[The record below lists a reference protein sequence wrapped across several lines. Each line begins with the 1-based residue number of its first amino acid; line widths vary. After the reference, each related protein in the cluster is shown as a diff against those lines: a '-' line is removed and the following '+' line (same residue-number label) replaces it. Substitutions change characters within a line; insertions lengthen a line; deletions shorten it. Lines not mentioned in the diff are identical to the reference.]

1 MTDSLYLVLDAGTGG
16 GRAVVFDSRG
26 RLLRRAYRAWSYR
39 TPPGMEP
46 YGKEFEAG
54 EFWSLLGQAC
64 REALS
69 GLNPARLRA
78 VSSTAM
84 RLGYVFL
91 DKEGRELYAGPN
103 RDARGLEV
111 GLELEEKIGEEFTTT
126 RTGHWPPWI
135 FAPGRL
141 LWFRLNA
148 AEIFSRLAHVLMI
161 NDWIL
166 YRLSGELAVELSA
179 AGDSCLLDIRSRQW
193 SAELVQALEL
203 ELSQFPP
210 LVTSGTP
217 IGRVSE
223 RAAAETG
230 IPAGTPV
237 VAGGADSQCALLAA
251 GVIEPRQVGVI
262 AGTTAPVMA
271 VCGDPRLG
279 PAAKVWTNCHLLP
292 QRWVLES
299 NSGDAGKILRW
310 YVEGHASGD
319 YADLLAQAAATPPG
333 SNLVLAS
340 LGPMVFN
347 LKDINPG
354 RRAGFIFPFPV
365 EPEQVSPG
373 AVTRSILENVAYAL
387 RGNLDQLLPALGWEP
402 EKISLTGG
410 MARSRLF
417 AEIAAAALARPLEL
431 VDCPEASALGA
442 AMAAAAGAGAHP
454 DLAAAAQAMAPA
466 RSEIAPNPA
475 WVAEYEDLR
484 GDWLEQVKKFE
495 NPFEE

>member
-1 MTDSLYLVLDAGTGG
+1 MNDPLYLVLDAGTGG
-16 GRAVVFDSRG
+16 GRAAVFDGRG
-26 RLLRRAYRAWSYR
+26 QLRRRAYRAWSYR

-46 YGKEFEAG
+46 YGKEFEAS

-64 REALS
+64 REALA
-69 GLNPARLRA
+69 GLDASRLRA

-91 DKEGRELYAGPN
+91 DKDGLELYAGPN

-111 GLELEEKIGEEFTTT
+111 GLELEAKISEEFTTT
-126 RTGHWPPWI
+126 RTGHWPAWI

-148 AEIFSRLAHVLMI
+148 PEIFDRIAHVLMI

-193 SAELVQALEL
+193 SQDLLQALEL
-203 ELSQFPP
+203 DPSRFPP

-223 RAAAETG
+223 RGSSETG

-251 GVIEPRQVGVI
+251 AVIEPHRVGVI

-271 VCGDPRLG
+271 VSEEPRLG
-279 PAAKVWTNCHLLP
+279 PAARVWTNCHLLP
-292 QRWVLES
+292 QRWILES

-310 YVEGHASGD
+310 YVEGHAAGD
-319 YADLLAQAAATPPG
+319 YADLFAQAEATPPG

-347 LKDINPG
+347 LKEINPG
-354 RRAGFIFPFPV
+354 RRAGFIFPFPL
-365 EPEQVSPG
+365 ELEQVNPG
-373 AVTRSILENVAYAL
+373 AITRAILENVAYAL

-402 EKISLTGG
+402 EKVSLTGG

-417 AEIAAAALARPLEL
+417 AEIVAAVLARPIVLA
-431 VDCPEASALGA
+431 DCPEASALGA
-442 AMAAAAGAGAHP
+442 AMAAAVGSGGFP
-454 DLAAAAQAMAPA
+454 DLAAAAQAFAPA
-466 RSEIAPNPA
+466 RSEIAPNPG

-484 GDWLEQVKKFE
+484 GDWLEQVRKFE

>member
-1 MTDSLYLVLDAGTGG
+1 MNDSFYLVLDAGTGG
-16 GRAVVFDSRG
+16 GRAALFDGRG
-26 RLLRRAYRAWSYR
+26 QLIRRAYRAWTYR

-46 YGKEFEAG
+46 YGKEFEAS
-54 EFWSLLGQAC
+54 EFWSLLCQAC

-69 GLNPARLRA
+69 GIDRSRLRA

-91 DKEGRELYAGPN
+91 DKKGRELYAGPN

-111 GLELEEKIGEEFTTT
+111 GIELEEKISEEFTTA
-126 RTGHWPPWI
+126 RTGHWPAWV

-148 AEIFSRLAHVLMI
+148 AELYERIAHVLMI

-193 SAELVQALEL
+193 SQELLQALDL
-203 ELSQFPP
+203 NPAQFPP
-210 LVTSGTP
+210 LSASGTP
-217 IGRVSE
+217 LGRVSE
-223 RAAAETG
+223 AGAGETG

-237 VAGGADSQCALLAA
+237 VAGGADSQCGLLAA
-251 GVIEPRQVGVI
+251 GVIEPHQVGVV

-271 VCGDPRLG
+271 VSEEPRLG

-292 QRWVLES
+292 RRWVIES

-310 YVEGHASGD
+310 YVEGHAGGD
-319 YADLLAQAAATPPG
+319 YTNLLKQAEATPPG

-354 RRAGFIFPFPV
+354 KRAGFIFPFPV
-365 EPEQVSPG
+365 ELEQVNPG

-387 RGNLDQLLPALGWEP
+387 RGNLEQLLPVLGWEP
-402 EKISLTGG
+402 DKVFLTGG

-417 AEIAAAALARPLEL
+417 AQIVAAVLARPIVL

-442 AMAAAAGAGAHP
+442 AMAAAVGTGACP
-454 DLAAAAQAMAPA
+454 DLAAASRAMAPA
-466 RSEIAPNPA
+466 RSIIEPDRG
-475 WVAEYEDLR
+475 WVSEYKDLR
-484 GDWLEQVKKFE
+484 GDWIEQVQKFE